1 MLELQVYNISE
12 IKIPTLINQNNFHF
26 FVNLNQPMPKDL
38 QDNVCKREIFDAI
51 YLKYS
56 KSIHDF
62 LYYKFGA
69 SLYPQD
75 KMQEA
80 FIKLWENCKKVT
92 PSKAK
97 SYLFTTANNL
107 TINEYNHQKVVLKF
121 NETPKNRINNET
133 PEFVLREKEHKLKIE
148 NAIAA
153 LTEAERVAFLL
164 NRVEGKRFKE
174 VAALLDI
181 SVKAVEK
188 RVYGALKKLREQ
200 IDGI

>member
-1 MLELQVYNISE
+1 MN
-12 IKIPTLINQNNFHF
+12 
-26 FVNLNQPMPKDL
+26 KDL
-38 QDNVCKREIFDAI
+38 QDNVCKKEIFDAI
-51 YLKYS
+51 YTKYAKNIS
-56 KSIHDF
+56 DF
-62 LYYKFGA
+62 LFYKYG
-69 SLYPQD
+69 SHLHPQD

-97 SYLFTTANNL
+97 SFLFTTANNL

-121 NETPKNRINNET
+121 NERPQKIVNHET
-133 PEFVLREKEHKLKIE
+133 PEFVLREKEHKKKIE
-148 NAIAA
+148 NAIAS

-174 VAALLDI
+174 VAALLEI

-188 RVYGALKKLREQ
+188 RVYGALKKIREQ